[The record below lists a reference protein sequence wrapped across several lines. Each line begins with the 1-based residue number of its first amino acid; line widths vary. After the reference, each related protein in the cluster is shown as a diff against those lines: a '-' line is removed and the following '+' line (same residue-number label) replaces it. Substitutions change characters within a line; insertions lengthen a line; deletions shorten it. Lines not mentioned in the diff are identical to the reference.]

1 MKTIIINNKR
11 QQTYAI
17 NLIKEMSLDGS
28 MTVITKKTDMNQTAK
43 QRRLNWLWNH
53 EISISGLGQDDTKE
67 TVHTRAKWQF
77 ARPILLR
84 DSETFG
90 AIFCGFEMIIKD
102 YDPEV
107 KKRCYME
114 FSRDYISCERLSKR
128 QRAEFLTDLQSY
140 WTRKGVNL
148 TDPSMQGVDL
158 NKYKR

>member
-1 MKTIIINNKR
+1 MKEIIINSER
-11 QQTYAI
+11 QRRYVKS
-17 NLIKEMSLDGS
+17 LIDEMKIDGENV
-28 MTVITKKTDMNQTAK
+28 VIIKKIDKSSTSA
-43 QRRLNWLWNH
+43 QRRLQWLWNH

-114 FSRDYISCERLSKR
+114 FSRDYISTESMTMK
-128 QRAEFLTDLQSY
+128 QRAEFLTDLQGY
-140 WTRKGVNL
+140 WIRKGVNL
-148 TDPSMQGVDL
+148 TLPAMQGVDL